1 MIPSDRVFCDTG
13 FFYASLARGDRHYVR
28 AGELLDECR
37 EQRIRIFSTWGVV
50 SETVTLLTYRL
61 HPQAGIGFLD
71 TMKPALSLVPI
82 TEAVL
87 AEAEQ
92 IFRRQVRSRRLSFCD
107 AISFIVVTTLL
118 DNIPC
123 LSFDED
129 FRALGLTVVA

>member
-13 FFYASLARGDRHYVR
+13 FFYASLARGDRHYER
-28 AGELLDECR
+28 AGELLEECR
-37 EQRIRIFSTWGVV
+37 HQRIRMFSTWEVV

-71 TMKPALSLVPI
+71 TMKPVLSLV
-82 TEAVL
+82 AVL
-87 AEAEQ
+87 TEAEQ
-92 IFRRQVRSRRLSFCD
+92 VFRRQVRSRRLSFCD
-107 AISFIVVTTLL
+107 AISFVVVATLL

-129 FRALGLTVVA
+129 FRVLGLTVIA